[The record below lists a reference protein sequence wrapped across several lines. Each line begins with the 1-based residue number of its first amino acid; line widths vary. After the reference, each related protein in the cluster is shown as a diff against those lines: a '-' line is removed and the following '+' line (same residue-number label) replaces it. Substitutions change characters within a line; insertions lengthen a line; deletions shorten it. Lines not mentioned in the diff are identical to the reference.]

1 MILSRGQK
9 MESKIIEWFNDNY
22 DWIDSTWQDYYFS
35 RGGQGD
41 GYDNIPDWFI
51 EELYDK
57 EHP

>member
-1 MILSRGQK
+1 

-22 DWIDSTWQDYYFS
+22 DWIDHAWQDYYFS
-35 RGGQGD
+35 KGGQGD